1 MSVLSLWCAQPRIP
15 SLGLVLPSP
24 RTTPSFRWLALW
36 LDMCSLALLAVACFG
51 SVALRRTLNPGM
63 VGLSLSYLMQMT
75 GLLQWLV
82 RQVRSAA
89 SCCCSK
95 GVLF

>member
-1 MSVLSLWCAQPRIP
+1 
-15 SLGLVLPSP
+15 
-24 RTTPSFRWLALW
+24 
-36 LDMCSLALLAVACFG
+36 MCSLALLAVACFG

-82 RQVRSAA
+82 RQVRSAVVLMLRKA
-89 SCCCSK
+89 SLPYASQ
-95 GVLF
+95 VHRVFHA

>member
-1 MSVLSLWCAQPRIP
+1 
-15 SLGLVLPSP
+15 
-24 RTTPSFRWLALW
+24 
-36 LDMCSLALLAVACFG
+36 MCSLALLAVACFG

-82 RQVRSAA
+82 RQVRSVA